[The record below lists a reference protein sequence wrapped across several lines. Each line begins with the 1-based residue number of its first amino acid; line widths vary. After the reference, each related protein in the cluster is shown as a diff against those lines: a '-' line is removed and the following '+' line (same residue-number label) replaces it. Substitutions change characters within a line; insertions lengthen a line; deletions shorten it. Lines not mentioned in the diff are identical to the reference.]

1 MSSPLPRRSL
11 RFSAILIHTCAITV
25 RYLHAAFQIK
35 TATRRAWKLTLLL
48 PEPTSAQEIRSKLA
62 RQVLYV
68 RHGHCIFVDQ
78 CELESDSRS
87 DVTSND
93 VSVK

>member
-1 MSSPLPRRSL
+1 MKTHFASIRGN
-11 RFSAILIHTCAITV
+11 FSAGDS
-25 RYLHAAFQIK
+25 F
-35 TATRRAWKLTLLL
+35 
-48 PEPTSAQEIRSKLA
+48 KLA

-68 RHGHCIFVDQ
+68 GHGHCIFVDQ
-78 CELESDSRS
+78 CELESDSRF

>member
-1 MSSPLPRRSL
+1 MGAHFAP
-11 RFSAILIHTCAITV
+11 
-25 RYLHAAFQIK
+25 
-35 TATRRAWKLTLLL
+35 TRGNLNGGD
-48 PEPTSAQEIRSKLA
+48 RSKLA

-78 CELESDSRS
+78 RELESDSRS